1 LLPLLDTLHCNSVF
15 TRPTEQHPMSS
26 PLDDDEDEKCCGSTA
41 RTACTLPLG
50 RAGANPQSGSSSHPA
65 EERVEIA

>member
-1 LLPLLDTLHCNSVF
+1 
-15 TRPTEQHPMSS
+15 MSS